1 MHAVGIHS
9 ALAIKRQRKRRDNQR
24 KARERRY
31 SIQSSES
38 GDTHSPHGSTR
49 RKFHPHQVHATDNNN
64 LLDTK
69 VVTSIGM
76 LHIGVVFLVFGIF
89 LLGAGFF
96 PDNLSNQASQSW
108 HLLGKGSWWNELVC
122 TGLFAVGL
130 GIFLII
136 LNCVIS
142 SREEQDLESYV
153 QRQLTRSRSGH
164 RLERD
169 VETGG
174 LTTRHHRKAMQI
186 QKGAAERGLDDLSN
200 SNILLTPT
208 SSEVVTPTTP
218 SGVLGAS
225 GEILLEKILE
235 EDSSYGDPDYYTR
248 NVGQSPP
255 GLDND
260 KKLLLGNGHTGAIH
274 MTDI

>member
-1 MHAVGIHS
+1 MHSVGIHS

-49 RKFHPHQVHATDNNN
+49 RKFHPQKVHITDNNN
-64 LLDTK
+64 LDTK

-76 LHIGVVFLVFGIF
+76 LHIGVVFVVFGIF

-96 PDNLSNQASQSW
+96 PDNVSNQPQQSW
-108 HLLGKGSWWNELVC
+108 HIIGKGTWWNELVC

-142 SREEQDLESYV
+142 NREEQDLESYV

-200 SNILLTPT
+200 SNVLLTPT

-235 EDSSYGDPDYYTR
+235 EDSSYGDPDYYSR

-255 GLDND
+255 GADND
-260 KKLLLGNGHTGAIH
+260 KRLLLGNGHTGAIH

>member
-9 ALAIKRQRKRRDNQR
+9 ALAIKRQRKRRDVQR
-24 KARERRY
+24 KVRERRY

-38 GDTHSPHGSTR
+38 GETHSPHGSTR
-49 RKFHPHQVHATDNNN
+49 RKFHPHKVHMTENHN
-64 LLDTK
+64 LDTK

-76 LHIGVVFLVFGIF
+76 LHIGVVFVVFGIF

-96 PDNLSNQASQSW
+96 PDNLSNQPAQTW
-108 HLLGKGSWWNELVC
+108 HLLGKGSWWNELIC

-142 SREEQDLESYV
+142 NREEQDLESYV

-218 SGVLGAS
+218 SGAVLGAS

-235 EDSSYGDPDYYTR
+235 EDSSYGDPDYYSR
-248 NVGQSPP
+248 NAGQSPP
-255 GLDND
+255 GADND
-260 KKLLLGNGHTGAIH
+260 KRLLLGNGHTGAIH

>member
-49 RKFHPHQVHATDNNN
+49 RKFHPHKVHVTDNNN
-64 LLDTK
+64 LDTK

-76 LHIGVVFLVFGIF
+76 LHIGVVFVVFGIF

-96 PDNLSNQASQSW
+96 PDNLSNQPSQSW

-142 SREEQDLESYV
+142 NREEQDLEDYV

-235 EDSSYGDPDYYTR
+235 EDSSYGDPDYYSR
-248 NVGQSPP
+248 NNGQSPP
-255 GLDND
+255 GVDND
-260 KKLLLGNGHTGAIH
+260 KRLLLGNGHTGAIH